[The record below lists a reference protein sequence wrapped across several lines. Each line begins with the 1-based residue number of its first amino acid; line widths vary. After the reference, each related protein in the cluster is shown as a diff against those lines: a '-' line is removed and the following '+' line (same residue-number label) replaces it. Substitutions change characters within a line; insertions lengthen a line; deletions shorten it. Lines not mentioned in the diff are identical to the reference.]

1 MRGASKALNDNSGVP
16 AFPRIIII
24 TVVGTSRLVL

>member
-1 MRGASKALNDNSGVP
+1 MLGALLALNDNSGVP

-24 TVVGTSRLVL
+24 TVVGTSR